1 MCESRDSDYNVN
13 LCPMIV
19 YYINNLLKTSGVGCC
34 PWTTQPTGQLIKKN
48 RASEPFTK
56 MFEISIY
63 EFLLIKLKLPQT
75 GKIQKLIVEIVKSCL
90 DFYDELKSF
99 KAILKSCLFI

>member
-1 MCESRDSDYNVN
+1 MFITLTFVANQWGGLQSVDNPTN
-13 LCPMIV
+13 
-19 YYINNLLKTSGVGCC
+19 
-34 PWTTQPTGQLIKKN
+34 WTTYKENPRLGTIYK
-48 RASEPFTK
+48 K